1 MLQKNYKSILNSFF
15 FIFLTLILVSPILAE
30 DVGNIDINIDNPSIS
45 KSFNIDRVG
54 NYTYELTYT
63 YVRNINKSMYVN
75 VYLNDKFIKS
85 YSSGKI
91 QNEPEKIEIDGSYL
105 KDGENTLRFESNV
118 WSYDSD
124 YHPYFNI
131 KNIQIS
137 ENSSKG
143 VIKLPITYKMNFLS
157 IAVLVLI
164 LKNLKG

>member
-1 MLQKNYKSILNSFF
+1 
-15 FIFLTLILVSPILAE
+15 
-30 DVGNIDINIDNPSIS
+30 
-45 KSFNIDRVG
+45 
-54 NYTYELTYT
+54 
-63 YVRNINKSMYVN
+63 MYVN

-143 VIKLPITYKMNFLS
+143 VLKLPITYKMNFLS
-157 IAVLVLI
+157 RNNFV
-164 LKNLKG
+164 